1 MSHVPDFSIA
11 VAHLP
16 ALLQGAAVTLGVSLA
31 SIVAGLGV
39 GMAVCLCRISRRR
52 PLAWAARAFI
62 SALRGIPILVLLL
75 IVFYMLPLAGI
86 ELPPVAAAIIALSLN
101 SGAFQAEIYRGGF
114 ASIPPGQAE
123 AARAL
128 GMGEGRIL
136 RRILIPQ
143 VLVRVLPSLVN
154 ELIMLLKNSSLTSA
168 ITVVELLRASQ
179 QVVAATYRPTEIYLT
194 AALLYVVMSTG
205 LSALGGMVRAR
216 LAGRGRVTA

>member
-11 VAHLP
+11 AAHLP

-75 IVFYMLPLAGI
+75 IVFYLLPQAGI

-114 ASIPPGQAE
+114 ASIPHGQAE

-136 RRILIPQ
+136 WRIMIPQ

-194 AALLYVVMSTG
+194 AALLYVAMNAG
-205 LSALGGMVRAR
+205 LSALGGMVRTR
-216 LAGRGRVTA
+216 LAGNGRVAA

>member
-11 VAHLP
+11 AAHLP

-75 IVFYMLPLAGI
+75 IVSYLLPQAGI

-114 ASIPPGQAE
+114 ASIPHGQAE

-136 RRILIPQ
+136 WRIMIPQ

-194 AALLYVVMSTG
+194 AALLYVAMNAG
-205 LSALGGMVRAR
+205 LSALGGMVRTR
-216 LAGRGRVTA
+216 LAGKGRVAA